1 MNKKAPLTHATPYSF
16 ISTGTDIFLSE
27 PSFERYSGDWTFIQA
42 AHLLRRCTFG
52 PGKTQLQWSVE
63 MGLDATLDKLFEDLP
78 MPAPPVNYY
87 YKKDRK
93 VNIGETW
100 INAPYNKSND
110 DDELTY
116 RQRSLFGWT
125 IGLMLNEGISI
136 REKLTL
142 FWHNH
147 FAINSIN
154 DPKFLYRYITLLRTY
169 AWGNF
174 RDLTKKI
181 TIDPAMLR
189 FLNGNRNQEEAP
201 NENYARELLELFTIG
216 KGSQVE
222 QGDYSNYTE
231 LDIREMARVLSGWRD
246 FGFVDET
253 TNNSGAIG
261 ATFRP
266 FDHDKGEKKLSH
278 RFDNETISNL
288 GEQEYD
294 YLIDIIFQKKEVARF
309 ICRKLY
315 QWFVDYKIESSVEK
329 NVIETMAQV
338 LLNHDFE
345 IKPALRALL
354 SCQHFF
360 ESRNVGLMI
369 KNPLDFMMSVY
380 KPLYISMPSK
390 LDQLYDA
397 WYRLFGFA
405 ELMQMTYFDIPEV
418 AGWSAYYRQPL
429 FYRLWLNSSTL
440 PVRMEFVETLLTEGY
455 FPFQANGPKMKVN
468 VFNVIATL
476 DDPYDPNSLIEE
488 LTSILLPKP
497 LNEVQHLALKEILLP
512 GLPDYE
518 WGVEYSNYLQNPED
532 SDLAASL
539 SAKLVALFK
548 HIMNLAEFQLS

>member
-1 MNKKAPLTHATPYSF
+1 MNKRAPIITQSGANIYTPSLEFY
-16 ISTGTDIFLSE
+16 TGE
-27 PSFERYSGDWTFIQA
+27 WTFTQA
-42 AHLLRRCTFG
+42 AHLLRRSTFG
-52 PGKTQLQWSVE
+52 PSKAHIHWSVE
-63 MGLDATLDKLFEDLP
+63 MGLDATIDKLFEELP
-78 MPAPPVNYY
+78 MPPPPVNSY

-100 INAPYNKSND
+100 INAPYTKND
-110 DDELTY
+110 NDDELTY

-136 REKLTL
+136 REKLAL

-154 DPKFLYRYITLLRTY
+154 DPKFLYQYITLLRSH

-181 TIDPAMLR
+181 TIDPSMLR
-189 FLNGNRNQEEAP
+189 FLNGNRNKDEAP

-216 KGSQVE
+216 KGPQVE
-222 QGDYSNYTE
+222 QGDYTNYTE
-231 LDIREMARVLSGWRD
+231 HDIREMARVLSGWRD
-246 FGFVDET
+246 FGFVDDN
-253 TNNSGAIG
+253 NNSGAIG

-278 RFDNETISNL
+278 RFDNQMISNL
-288 GEQEYD
+288 NEQEYD
-294 YLIDIIFQKKEVARF
+294 YLIDLIFQKPEVARF

-315 QWFVDYKIESSVEK
+315 QWFVDYKIEAPVET
-329 NVIETMAQV
+329 NVIEPMAQV
-338 LLNHDFE
+338 LLDHDFE

-354 SCQHFF
+354 SSQHFF
-360 ESRNVGLMI
+360 DNRNVGLMI
-369 KNPLDFMMSVY
+369 KNPLDFMMSIY
-380 KPLYISMPSK
+380 KPLNISMPVK

-405 ELMQMTYFDIPEV
+405 ELMQMTYYDIPEV

-440 PVRMEFVETLLTEGY
+440 PIRTEFVETLLTEGY
-455 FPFQANGPKMKVN
+455 FPFQANGPKMEVN
-468 VFNVIATL
+468 VLNVIATL
-476 DDPYDPNSLIEE
+476 DDPFDPNALIEE
-488 LTSILLPKP
+488 LAALLLPKP
-497 LNEVQHLALKEILLP
+497 LNEPRLVALKEILLP

-518 WGVEYSNYLQNPED
+518 WGVEYSQYVQNPED
-532 SDLAASL
+532 SDLASAL
-539 SAKLVALFK
+539 SAKLIELLK